1 LTLNYKG
8 AILFWKWEYI
18 SFRRRESMNE
28 KTPSDR
34 SDKYKDFLDDL
45 GHFYS
50 KEKGKQADTG
60 DRKTSEQET
69 VLKVGESVREIRE
82 NKGLSLRDISQRTGL
97 EVEFLSEIE
106 EGKVSPPLGII
117 IKLAKALDKK
127 MGYFISGT
135 EEFPYTIVR
144 KNEGK
149 LISRF
154 NSDKTHTYGYE
165 FMSLAPYKKN
175 RYMEPFLVTLEP
187 TDIEEERSTHDG
199 QEFIYVLEGTME
211 VRLDDE
217 IHLLEPGDAIY
228 YDSTVPHLVKC
239 HGGQTT
245 KILAVLHAD

>member
-1 LTLNYKG
+1 
-8 AILFWKWEYI
+8 
-18 SFRRRESMNE
+18 MNE
-28 KTPSDR
+28 KNPSDKP
-34 SDKYKDFLDDL
+34 DKYKDFLDDL
-45 GHFYS
+45 GQFYS
-50 KEKGKQADTG
+50 KEHGKYADTS
-60 DRKTSEQET
+60 DIAPSAAER

-82 NKGLSLRDISQRTGL
+82 NKGLSLGDISQRTGL
-97 EVEFLSEIE
+97 DVDYLSQIE
-106 EGKVSPPLGII
+106 EGKLSPPLGII

-144 KNEGK
+144 KDKGL

-154 NSDKTHTYGYE
+154 DSDKTHTYGYE

-187 TDIEEERSTHDG
+187 ADIEEERSTHDG

-211 VRLDDE
+211 VRLGDE
-217 IHLLEPGDAIY
+217 SHLLEPGDAIY
-228 YDSTVPHLVKC
+228 YDSTIPHLVKC
-239 HGGQTT
+239 HGDQTT